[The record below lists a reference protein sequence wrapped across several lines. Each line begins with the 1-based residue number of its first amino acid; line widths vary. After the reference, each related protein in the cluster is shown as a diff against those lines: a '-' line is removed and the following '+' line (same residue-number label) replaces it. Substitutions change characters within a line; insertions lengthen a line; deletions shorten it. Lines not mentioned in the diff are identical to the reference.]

1 MKELSVMRSLAVVGT
16 LLLVGAFTTFAGD
29 VTGKVA
35 FKGKSP
41 VMARLRMDADRFCK
55 TAHKTPVMSEEV
67 VVNKNGTL
75 KNVLVYVKE
84 GLAGKKFT
92 APAQKAVFDQEG
104 CTYHPHVLGVQAGQ
118 EVEIRNSDNTLHNVH
133 TLSTSNPS
141 FNAGQPMKGGKL
153 VKKFEKAETFKVKC
167 DVHSWMGAYIGV
179 FNHPYFAVT
188 GDDGSFTIKGLPAG
202 EYTLEVWH
210 EKYGAQTLKVTV
222 DASGKKNA
230 DFTYS
235 AN

>member
-1 MKELSVMRSLAVVGT
+1 MRSLAVVGT

>member
-1 MKELSVMRSLAVVGT
+1 MFMLALTVT
-16 LLLVGAFTTFAGD
+16 AFAGD
-29 VTGKVA
+29 VTGKVSL
-35 FKGKSP
+35 KGKAP
-41 VMARLRMDADRFCK
+41 NMPRMRMDADRFCR
-55 TAHKTPVMSEEV
+55 TAHKTPVESQEV

-75 KNVLVYVKE
+75 KYVLVYVKD
-84 GLAGKKFT
+84 GLGGKKFD
-92 APAQKAVFDQEG
+92 APKERALFDQEG
-104 CTYHPHVLGVQAGQ
+104 CMYRPHVLGVQIGQ

-133 TLSTSNPS
+133 TLSTANSA
-141 FNAGQPMKGGKL
+141 FNAGQPIKGSKL
-153 VKKFEKAETFKVKC
+153 MKKFDKAETFRVKC

-179 FNHPYFAVT
+179 FNHPYYAVT

-210 EKYGAQTLKVTV
+210 EKYGVQTMKVTV
-222 DASGKKNA
+222 DASGKKNV

>member
-1 MKELSVMRSLAVVGT
+1 MRSLAVVGT
-16 LLLVGAFTTFAGD
+16 LLFVGAFTAFAGD

>member
-41 VMARLRMDADRFCK
+41 GMARLRMDADRFCK
-55 TAHKTPVMSEEV
+55 IAHKTPVVSEEV

-133 TLSTSNPS
+133 TLSASNPS
-141 FNAGQPMKGGKL
+141 FNAGQPMKGAKL